1 MKTYNKPATSKL
13 VARFD
18 KELRELIMNDLK
30 AFKAKRQY
38 NIDSKIAA

>member
-13 VARFD
+13 AVRFD
-18 KELRELIMNDLK
+18 KELKELIMNDLK

>member
-18 KELRELIMNDLK
+18 KELKELIMNDLK
-30 AFKAKRQY
+30 AFKAKQQY
-38 NIDSKIAA
+38 TIDSKLAA